1 MQSVRAGMHAM
12 DANGA
17 NVAGFHITH
26 WRTDPG
32 SVDYYL
38 SHDGDYLSYNS
49 VCLHEVGSA
58 EAWEATERN
67 FLQLCELTANM
78 DLGWN
83 PGTVAPPPPWF
94 ATALYPSFFAKPE
107 EVIRRFEAVEQCI
120 VWVLLQD
127 FRERFSD

>member
-1 MQSVRAGMHAM
+1 MDDLLYRYTANEDRIVQLDRSPELEPLMQSVRAGMHAM

-94 ATALYPSFFAKPE
+94 AHRPLPQFFC
-107 EVIRRFEAVEQCI
+107 QT
-120 VWVLLQD
+120 
-127 FRERFSD
+127 